1 MKEYTVRYPKPSSE
15 QFSVY
20 DGYHPGEYLERLND
34 PHEKARRIVLC
45 MAYLYMTAGDRDEQ
59 IKNAIT
65 SVAYMLEVKGL
76 NKKFINVE
84 ERQLAAPLRNAEHK
98 RRREET
104 A

>member
-1 MKEYTVRYPKPSSE
+1 
-15 QFSVY
+15 
-20 DGYHPGEYLERLND
+20 
-34 PHEKARRIVLC
+34 
-45 MAYLYMTAGDRDEQ
+45 MTTGDRDEQ